1 MFVGVH
7 SYELSDDT
15 DPKSVL
21 YEIYRAKHENVE
33 GLKFEM
39 LVETTIETMIV
50 ESTSHIPL
58 VSQVKHPGAPRRAH
72 EQRRSSRA
80 QRALL
85 VGQTYTYLVHV
96 NAVVISICSATINN
110 AALFSNL
117 TTVPISKEANKGT
130 GFVELATKYGYKS
143 ESHVVTTE
151 DGYVLTIHRIPPAAH
166 CAKKTPLFLLPNIHM
181 TSAGFLGIA
190 EQSPG
195 FLLSDDCYDVWFGN
209 YRGNIYGQDHVRLNP
224 AKNAQFWEF
233 SFHESGVYDAPASI
247 DYILETTGS
256 QQVIF
261 IGYAQGGT
269 VFFIMNSEKPEYASK
284 VSLHVSLAP
293 LTRLLNTRS
302 LPVIALAEVCNNFR
316 DILYAAGVWEV
327 LGKGFTIQ
335 GTLATLCQI
344 DLLASIVCGASTAAT
359 DAPHPESLPPEAEK
373 RIYQNFYTGTSV
385 KSFSHYG
392 QLIHSKEFVKFDYGL
407 VENLKRYGSATPPS
421 YNFKASDVPVVV
433 FQGLND
439 GIMNVVDT
447 DWTVDQLPNVID
459 YIKVKDPQWNHLD
472 MLYSIFWKETIYLP
486 LKQFLEQYD
495 KSSTGFLS
503 IAEQSP
509 GFIFSDDCYDVWF
522 GNLRGNE
529 YGRKHVSL
537 DPDKDLEF
545 WKFHIH
551 ENGVYD
557 VPASIDYILDNT
569 GSEQLIYIGFSH
581 GGGAFFVLNSEK
593 PEYASKI
600 SLHVSLAP
608 STRLLNNKSL
618 AIRTLTVTIN
628 ELRLAL
634 EAAGVWELVAKGFPL
649 QGFLATLCQI
659 PLLAAVV
666 CGLATAVVDAPH
678 PGSLPPEAQK
688 RIYSTLLSGTSVE
701 TFAHYGQLETSKKFS
716 KFDYGLVENLKR
728 YGSATPPEY
737 DFKASNVPVVM
748 FQGLND
754 HITDVADTDWV
765 VEQLPNVIDYIKLED
780 PLWNHLD
787 MLYSVYWKDKIYAR
801 DKPMKRRTFSQYPGL
816 SEHMMINVPPPWEKP
831 MYDDDMGQR
840 QTSIIP
846 PYSRKRSFTNVST
859 VCLGPERVADFHILR
874 QIWQLLRRPCGVSD
888 VYNTIIHTLNNYS
901 WDRHSLEVIFG
912 GNTTG
917 HSPRPSG
924 QRALFK
930 YD

>member
-1 MFVGVH
+1 MA
-7 SYELSDDT
+7 
-15 DPKSVL
+15 PQ
-21 YEIYRAKHENVE
+21 EITC
-33 GLKFEM
+33 LLF
-39 LVETTIETMIV
+39 IV
-50 ESTSHIPL
+50 SL
-58 VSQVKHPGAPRRAH
+58 
-72 EQRRSSRA
+72 
-80 QRALL
+80 
-85 VGQTYTYLVHV
+85 
-96 NAVVISICSATINN
+96 SICSAATNTV
-110 AALFSNL
+110 ALLANL
-117 TTVPISKEANKGT
+117 TSIPISKEANKGT
-130 GFVELATKYGYKS
+130 GFVELATKYGYNT

-151 DGYVLTIHRIPPAAH
+151 DGYVLILHRIPPATH
-166 CAKKTPLFLLPNIHM
+166 CAKKTPLYLLHNIH
-181 TSAGFLGIA
+181 
-190 EQSPG
+190 Q
-195 FLLSDDCYDVWFGN
+195 
-209 YRGNIYGQDHVRLNP
+209 
-224 AKNAQFWEF
+224 
-233 SFHESGVYDAPASI
+233 
-247 DYILETTGS
+247 
-256 QQVIF
+256 
-261 IGYAQGGT
+261 
-269 VFFIMNSEKPEYASK
+269 
-284 VSLHVSLAP
+284 
-293 LTRLLNTRS
+293 
-302 LPVIALAEVCNNFR
+302 
-316 DILYAAGVWEV
+316 
-327 LGKGFTIQ
+327 
-335 GTLATLCQI
+335 
-344 DLLASIVCGASTAAT
+344 
-359 DAPHPESLPPEAEK
+359 
-373 RIYQNFYTGTSV
+373 
-385 KSFSHYG
+385 
-392 QLIHSKEFVKFDYGL
+392 
-407 VENLKRYGSATPPS
+407 
-421 YNFKASDVPVVV
+421 
-433 FQGLND
+433 
-439 GIMNVVDT
+439 
-447 DWTVDQLPNVID
+447 
-459 YIKVKDPQWNHLD
+459 
-472 MLYSIFWKETIYLP
+472 
-486 LKQFLEQYD
+486 
-495 KSSTGFLS
+495 SSTGFLS

-801 DKPMKRRTFSQYPGL
+801 MKTYLQQY
-816 SEHMMINVPPPWEKP
+816 SK
-831 MYDDDMGQR
+831 
-840 QTSIIP
+840 
-846 PYSRKRSFTNVST
+846 
-859 VCLGPERVADFHILR
+859 
-874 QIWQLLRRPCGVSD
+874 
-888 VYNTIIHTLNNYS
+888 VY
-901 WDRHSLEVIFG
+901 
-912 GNTTG
+912 
-917 HSPRPSG
+917 
-924 QRALFK
+924 
-930 YD
+930 